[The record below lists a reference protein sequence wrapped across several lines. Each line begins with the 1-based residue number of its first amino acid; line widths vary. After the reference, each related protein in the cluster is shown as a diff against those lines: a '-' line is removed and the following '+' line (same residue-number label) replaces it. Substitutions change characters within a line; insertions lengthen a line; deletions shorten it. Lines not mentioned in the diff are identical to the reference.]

1 MTALLKFI
9 SGNRNMIRVEGFHT
23 QNLLKSVV
31 KILLSAVVQEGEL
44 EFEVHFESW
53 KLENISSFKEGQAED
68 KIPDYS
74 PKIK

>member
-1 MTALLKFI
+1 MLC
-9 SGNRNMIRVEGFHT
+9 VEGLHT
-23 QNLLKSVV
+23 QNLLKIVV
-31 KILLSAVVQEGEL
+31 KILLATVVQEREL

-68 KIPDYS
+68 KIPDYG